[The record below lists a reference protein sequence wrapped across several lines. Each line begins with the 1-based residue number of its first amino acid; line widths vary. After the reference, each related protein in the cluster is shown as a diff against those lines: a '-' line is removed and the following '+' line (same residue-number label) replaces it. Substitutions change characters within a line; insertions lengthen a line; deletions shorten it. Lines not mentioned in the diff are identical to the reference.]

1 MNEFKDEENE
11 VFLKEFN
18 YFRDHPE
25 EYKIK
30 KEGFFEGTA
39 FILFLGLLLMLAIF
53 SNMKGSL
60 DEMLAS
66 IPLGYLILCLIGMYK
81 LADYLENLNKRYDDF
96 NKMVY
101 KEKASRL
108 FGDLNHPVLKKF
120 KDVLVEDFNKLNGI
134 SGKTAYRIHYH
145 MTDDKIKKAMRER
158 ERAMLAVEEIENI

>member
-1 MNEFKDEENE
+1 MNEIKDEEND

-18 YFRDHPE
+18 YFRDNPE

-30 KEGFFEGTA
+30 KEGYFEGTA

-53 SNMKGSL
+53 NNIKVPL
-60 DEMLAS
+60 DEMLAC
-66 IPLGYLILCLIGMYK
+66 IPLGYLILSALVMYK
-81 LADYLENLNKRYDDF
+81 LADYLENINKRYYNF

-120 KDVLVEDFNKLNGI
+120 KDILVDDFNKLNGI

-145 MTDDKIKKAMRER
+145 MTDDKIKQAMRER
-158 ERAMLAVEEIENI
+158 ERALLAVEEIENI

>member
-1 MNEFKDEENE
+1 MNEVKDEENE

-18 YFRDHPE
+18 HFRDNPE
-25 EYKIK
+25 EFKIK
-30 KEGFFEGTA
+30 KEGFFEGAA

-53 SNMKGSL
+53 NNTKVPL
-60 DEMLAS
+60 DEMLAC
-66 IPLGYLILCLIGMYK
+66 IPLVYLILSAIVMYK
-81 LADYLENLNKRYDDF
+81 LAGYLENINKRYYDF

-101 KEKASRL
+101 KEKASKL

-120 KDVLVEDFNKLNGI
+120 KDVLVDDFNKLNGI

-145 MTDDKIKKAMRER
+145 MTDDRIKKAMRER